1 MAAPKRRGTPRSQPA
16 ACGSAGDSAGDKG
29 GLRPRNKRRR
39 RGPTAGAQ
47 AQAMTGYRAL
57 QALTRKRVRDDGSCW
72 VYVVLAGVG
81 LCDHAITSAAYA
93 RRNQNMLPDPSPRD
107 RAVDGKVREL
117 LFSKHREAF
126 GFDEA
131 VLRTPNYAL
140 FEAETEPTEAEV
152 KAKFFGSYGGM
163 RREFPALAVEFRVE
177 IALWDEN
184 AQDRLKDPESLWQLA
199 CADGQVLQLT
209 AAQIMERT
217 STKIH
222 VAWSDQIPDHFEC
235 YVDAKVG
242 KAYVAPDWLR
252 PLL

>member
-1 MAAPKRRGTPRSQPA
+1 
-16 ACGSAGDSAGDKG
+16 
-29 GLRPRNKRRR
+29 
-39 RGPTAGAQ
+39 
-47 AQAMTGYRAL
+47 
-57 QALTRKRVRDDGSCW
+57 
-72 VYVVLAGVG
+72 
-81 LCDHAITSAAYA
+81 
-93 RRNQNMLPDPSPRD
+93 
-107 RAVDGKVREL
+107 
-117 LFSKHREAF
+117 
-126 GFDEA
+126 
-131 VLRTPNYAL
+131 
-140 FEAETEPTEAEV
+140 
-152 KAKFFGSYGGM
+152 M
-163 RREFPALAVEFRVE
+163 RREFPSLAVEFRVE

-252 PLL
+252 PLLERARALRHVVSRGASRILARMNRVRYPPYCYLVRIILASLLPTTHCLFPRPCMQYYLYMYTITKQNIL